1 MLGSLVFV
9 FLLEAI
15 FMVGIIVALVTVSF
29 FMFTLLFPLH
39 PDQNVVLTFS
49 LSYIVFLA
57 IATPAM
63 LGWRRLVT
71 NKEERIMSFALVL
84 SFLSIAFPF
93 IPLAW
98 NLYYFEFLL
107 STVVSTWPVITLTGA
122 LLLVLSFHALHT
134 TQDAPV
140 GKQFR
145 ILRLLLSLVVFL
157 ATIEVIPTLIS
168 WGGYPIAMTM
178 SPFWAITHMGAFAV
192 LLEAILQF
200 YRTQTP
206 IEQPDPF

>member
-1 MLGSLVFV
+1 MPVPNESSPMNQTTADNMNLARLRNNVNTRKATKAVVCLISRSECKKNRGGVVMDTDAESLDKSYTMTNWRRTLRLMLGSLVFV

-122 LLLVLSFHALHT
+122 LLLVLSF
-134 TQDAPV
+134 
-140 GKQFR
+140 
-145 ILRLLLSLVVFL
+145 
-157 ATIEVIPTLIS
+157 
-168 WGGYPIAMTM
+168 
-178 SPFWAITHMGAFAV
+178 
-192 LLEAILQF
+192 
-200 YRTQTP
+200 
-206 IEQPDPF
+206 